1 VDPDITAD
9 KIESLRRCLRRLEQ
23 KRPARLDELQANV
36 DLQDI
41 LALNLERA
49 VQLAVD
55 LAAMRVAEL
64 DARAPQTMGESFAI
78 LAEAGVLSNQTAER
92 MQKAVG
98 FRNIAVHSY
107 RDLDWTIVF
116 AIVHERLADFETFI
130 AEIDTKDREKSM
142 GGRE

>member
-1 VDPDITAD
+1 MDPDITAD

-23 KRPARLDELQANV
+23 KRPARLEELQANL

-49 VQLAVD
+49 VQLTVD

-78 LAEAGVLSNQTAER
+78 LAKAGVLSNQTAER

-116 AIVHERLADFETFI
+116 AIVHERLADFGTFLTEI
-130 AEIDTKDREKSM
+130 AAQQVA
-142 GGRE
+142 GQ

>member
-1 VDPDITAD
+1 MDPDVTAA
-9 KIESLRRCLRRLEQ
+9 KIESLRRCLRRIEQ
-23 KRPARLDELQANV
+23 KRPARLDELQTNV

-55 LAAMRVAEL
+55 LAAMRVAEM
-64 DARAPQTMGESFAI
+64 DVPAPQTMGESFA
-78 LAEAGVLSNQTAER
+78 LLGQAGALSATTVER

-107 RDLDWTIVF
+107 RDLDWAIVF
-116 AIVHERLADFETFI
+116 NIVHQQLSGFETFAIEI
-130 AEIDTKDREKSM
+130 AGKSCSPDEIGPE
-142 GGRE
+142 

>member
-9 KIESLRRCLRRLEQ
+9 KIESLRRRLRRLQ
-23 KRPARLDELQANV
+23 HKRPARLDELQANL

-55 LAAMRVAEL
+55 LAAMRLAEL

-78 LAEAGVLSNQTAER
+78 LAEAGLLSNQTAER

-107 RDLDWTIVF
+107 RDLDWSIVF
-116 AIVHERLADFETFI
+116 AIVHERLADFDTFI
-130 AEIDTKDREKSM
+130 SEIEGQPGAGS
-142 GGRE
+142 

>member
-1 VDPDITAD
+1 MDPDITAD
-9 KIESLRRCLRRLEQ
+9 KIESLHRCLRRLEH
-23 KRPARLDELQANV
+23 KRPARLEELQANL

-55 LAAMRVAEL
+55 LAAMRLAEL

-78 LAEAGVLSNQTAER
+78 LAEAGLLSNQTAER

-107 RDLDWTIVF
+107 RDLDWSIVF
-116 AIVHERLADFETFI
+116 AIVHKRLADFDTFI
-130 AEIDTKDREKSM
+130 SEIEGQPGAGS
-142 GGRE
+142 